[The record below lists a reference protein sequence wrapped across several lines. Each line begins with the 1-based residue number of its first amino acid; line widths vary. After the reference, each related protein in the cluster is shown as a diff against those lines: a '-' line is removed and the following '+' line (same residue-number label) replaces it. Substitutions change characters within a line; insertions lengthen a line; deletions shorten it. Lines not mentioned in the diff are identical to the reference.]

1 MSLKSI
7 TYPLTFKSEQEHI
20 QHVKD
25 NRDFYNKILNP
36 VNKDIEEELKQ
47 EKQEKETLGK
57 ALQKTKEDHYRE
69 IREKDTAITIQNKEI
84 ESIKTEKESLQEKI
98 KENAHTVSQANQL
111 VKKEKQ
117 YKEVEPT
124 SKGKTFEEEIKYAL
138 KCENRKRNDAR
149 YQIDDTNITRA
160 CDIRIYGNGLSI
172 GIEAKAKKRIEKGDI
187 DKFNSDRVKNNFT
200 GSVFWSKTSKILGTD
215 DSGEGEGYLS
225 LDVNNCLM
233 VRGDDFHRIVQI
245 IFTYANF
252 LTVLK
257 DKKGDDSQ
265 ARDVVKKVFD
275 MMLNRYTAL
284 GKLKK
289 EVQRLDITLVS
300 DLETVSLLCREN
312 NIDHNPFKKAKGHLH
327 VVKEKSNQRWFDE
340 HKKLNVNKQ
349 PTQNFWESVNRNP
362 SPKKKYIEIND
373 DDDDAPPPKSKKH
386 SSNLF
391 FLIDSPPKEEDQ
403 TPSLRANQISNSS
416 SREPLPPIM
425 FSKEDKDDGSESY
438 CM

>member
-149 YQIDDTNITRA
+149 YQIDDTNIR
-160 CDIRIYGNGLSI
+160 Y
-172 GIEAKAKKRIEKGDI
+172 
-187 DKFNSDRVKNNFT
+187 
-200 GSVFWSKTSKILGTD
+200 
-215 DSGEGEGYLS
+215 
-225 LDVNNCLM
+225 
-233 VRGDDFHRIVQI
+233 RG
-245 IFTYANF
+245 
-252 LTVLK
+252 
-257 DKKGDDSQ
+257 
-265 ARDVVKKVFD
+265 
-275 MMLNRYTAL
+275 
-284 GKLKK
+284 
-289 EVQRLDITLVS
+289 
-300 DLETVSLLCREN
+300 
-312 NIDHNPFKKAKGHLH
+312 
-327 VVKEKSNQRWFDE
+327 
-340 HKKLNVNKQ
+340 
-349 PTQNFWESVNRNP
+349 
-362 SPKKKYIEIND
+362 
-373 DDDDAPPPKSKKH
+373 
-386 SSNLF
+386 
-391 FLIDSPPKEEDQ
+391 
-403 TPSLRANQISNSS
+403 
-416 SREPLPPIM
+416 
-425 FSKEDKDDGSESY
+425 
-438 CM
+438 